1 MIQNDSMLYLMSTT
15 VKDAK
20 IMNNSVRKTNYM
32 IASFLFYISA
42 IVLTVM
48 IGVYFY
54 QYITLLIIILVSET
68 IIHLISIG
76 VLKYLY
82 REQ

>member
-1 MIQNDSMLYLMSTT
+1 MLYLMSTT

-20 IMNNSVRKTNYM
+20 IMNNSVRKTNYI

-48 IGVYFY
+48 IGVHFY

-68 IIHLISIG
+68 IIHLISVGI
-76 VLKYLY
+76 LKYLY

>member
-1 MIQNDSMLYLMSTT
+1 MLYLMSTT

-76 VLKYLY
+76 ILKYLY

>member
-1 MIQNDSMLYLMSTT
+1 
-15 VKDAK
+15 
-20 IMNNSVRKTNYM
+20 MNNSVRKTNYM

-76 VLKYLY
+76 ILKYLY

>member
-1 MIQNDSMLYLMSTT
+1 MLYLMSTT
-15 VKDAK
+15 VKAAK
-20 IMNNSVRKTNYM
+20 VMNNSVQKTNYM

-48 IGVYFY
+48 IGVHFY
-54 QYITLLIIILVSET
+54 QYITLLVIILVSET
-68 IIHLISIG
+68 IIHLISVGI
-76 VLKYLY
+76 LKYLY

>member
-1 MIQNDSMLYLMSTT
+1 MSTT

-20 IMNNSVRKTNYM
+20 IMNNSVQKTNYM

-48 IGVYFY
+48 IGVHFY
-54 QYITLLIIILVSET
+54 QYITLLVIILVSET
-68 IIHLISIG
+68 IIHLISVGI
-76 VLKYLY
+76 LKYLY

>member
-1 MIQNDSMLYLMSTT
+1 MLYLMSTT

-20 IMNNSVRKTNYM
+20 IMNKSVQKTNYM

-48 IGVYFY
+48 IGVHFY
-54 QYITLLIIILVSET
+54 QYVTLLVIILVCET
-68 IIHLISIG
+68 IIHLISLGI
-76 VLKYLY
+76 LKYLY

>member
-1 MIQNDSMLYLMSTT
+1 MSTT

-20 IMNNSVRKTNYM
+20 IMNNSVRKTNYI

-48 IGVYFY
+48 IGVHFY
-54 QYITLLIIILVSET
+54 QYITLLVIILVSET
-68 IIHLISIG
+68 IIHLISVGI
-76 VLKYLY
+76 LKYLY

>member
-1 MIQNDSMLYLMSTT
+1 MSTT

-20 IMNNSVRKTNYM
+20 IMNNSVQKTNYM

-48 IGVYFY
+48 IGVHFY
-54 QYITLLIIILVSET
+54 QYITLLVIILVSET
-68 IIHLISIG
+68 IIHLITVGI
-76 VLKYLY
+76 LKYLY

>member
-1 MIQNDSMLYLMSTT
+1 MSTT

-20 IMNNSVRKTNYM
+20 IMNKSVQKTNYI

-48 IGVYFY
+48 IGVHFY
-54 QYITLLIIILVSET
+54 QYITLLVIILVSET

-76 VLKYLY
+76 MLKYLY

>member
-1 MIQNDSMLYLMSTT
+1 MLYLMSTT

-20 IMNNSVRKTNYM
+20 IMNNSVQKTNYM

-48 IGVYFY
+48 IGVHFY
-54 QYITLLIIILVSET
+54 QYITLLVIILVSET
-68 IIHLISIG
+68 IIHLISVGI
-76 VLKYLY
+76 LKYLY

>member
-1 MIQNDSMLYLMSTT
+1 MLYLMSTT

-20 IMNNSVRKTNYM
+20 IMNNSVQKTNYM

-76 VLKYLY
+76 ILKYLY

>member
-1 MIQNDSMLYLMSTT
+1 MSTT

-20 IMNNSVRKTNYM
+20 TMNNSVQKTNYI

-48 IGVYFY
+48 IGVHFY
-54 QYITLLIIILVSET
+54 QYITLLVIILVSET

-76 VLKYLY
+76 MLKYLY
-82 REQ
+82 REK

>member
-1 MIQNDSMLYLMSTT
+1 MLYLMSTT

-20 IMNNSVRKTNYM
+20 VMNNSVQKTNYM

-48 IGVYFY
+48 IGVHFY
-54 QYITLLIIILVSET
+54 QYITLFVIILVSET
-68 IIHLISIG
+68 IIHLITVGI
-76 VLKYLY
+76 LKYLY

>member
-1 MIQNDSMLYLMSTT
+1 
-15 VKDAK
+15 
-20 IMNNSVRKTNYM
+20 MNNSVQKTNYM

-48 IGVYFY
+48 IGVHFY
-54 QYITLLIIILVSET
+54 QYITLLVIILVSET
-68 IIHLISIG
+68 IIHLISVGI
-76 VLKYLY
+76 LKYLY

>member
-1 MIQNDSMLYLMSTT
+1 MLYLMSTT

-48 IGVYFY
+48 IGVHFY
-54 QYITLLIIILVSET
+54 QYITLLVIILVSET
-68 IIHLISIG
+68 IIHLISVGI
-76 VLKYLY
+76 LKYLY

>member
-1 MIQNDSMLYLMSTT
+1 MLYLMSTT

-20 IMNNSVRKTNYM
+20 VMNNSVQKTNYM

-48 IGVYFY
+48 IGVHFY
-54 QYITLLIIILVSET
+54 QYITLLVIILVSET
-68 IIHLISIG
+68 IIHLITVGI
-76 VLKYLY
+76 LKYLY

>member
-1 MIQNDSMLYLMSTT
+1 MSTT

-20 IMNNSVRKTNYM
+20 VMNNSVQKTNYM

-48 IGVYFY
+48 IGVHFY
-54 QYITLLIIILVSET
+54 QYITLLVIILVSET
-68 IIHLISIG
+68 IIHLISVGI
-76 VLKYLY
+76 LKYLY

>member
-1 MIQNDSMLYLMSTT
+1 MLYLMSTT

-20 IMNNSVRKTNYM
+20 VMNNSVQKTNYM

-48 IGVYFY
+48 IGVHFY
-54 QYITLLIIILVSET
+54 QYITLLVIILVSET
-68 IIHLISIG
+68 IIHLISVGI
-76 VLKYLY
+76 LKYLY

>member
-1 MIQNDSMLYLMSTT
+1 MLYLMSTT

-20 IMNNSVRKTNYM
+20 TMNNSVQKTNYI

-48 IGVYFY
+48 IGVHFY
-54 QYITLLIIILVSET
+54 QYITLLVIILVSET

-76 VLKYLY
+76 MLKYLY

>member
-1 MIQNDSMLYLMSTT
+1 MLYLMSTT

-20 IMNNSVRKTNYM
+20 IMNNSVQKTNYM

-48 IGVYFY
+48 IGVHFY
-54 QYITLLIIILVSET
+54 QYITLLVIILVSET
-68 IIHLISIG
+68 IIHLITVGI
-76 VLKYLY
+76 LKYLY

>member
-1 MIQNDSMLYLMSTT
+1 MLYLMSTT

-54 QYITLLIIILVSET
+54 QHITLLIIILVSET

-76 VLKYLY
+76 ILKYLY

>member
-1 MIQNDSMLYLMSTT
+1 MSTT

-76 VLKYLY
+76 ILKYLY

>member
-1 MIQNDSMLYLMSTT
+1 MLYLMSTT

-48 IGVYFY
+48 IGVHFY
-54 QYITLLIIILVSET
+54 QYITLLIIILVTET
-68 IIHLISIG
+68 IIHLICIG
-76 VLKYLY
+76 ILKYLY

>member
-1 MIQNDSMLYLMSTT
+1 MLYLMSTT

-20 IMNNSVRKTNYM
+20 IMNNSVRKTNYI

-48 IGVYFY
+48 IGVHFY
-54 QYITLLIIILVSET
+54 QYITLLVIILVSET
-68 IIHLISIG
+68 IIHLISVGI
-76 VLKYLY
+76 LKYLY

>member
-1 MIQNDSMLYLMSTT
+1 MLYLMSTT

-20 IMNNSVRKTNYM
+20 VMNNSVQKTNYM

-48 IGVYFY
+48 IGVHFY

-68 IIHLISIG
+68 IIHLISVGI
-76 VLKYLY
+76 LKYLY

>member
-1 MIQNDSMLYLMSTT
+1 MSTT

-20 IMNNSVRKTNYM
+20 TMNNSVQKTNYI

-48 IGVYFY
+48 IGVHFY
-54 QYITLLIIILVSET
+54 QYITLLVIILVSET

-76 VLKYLY
+76 MLKYLY